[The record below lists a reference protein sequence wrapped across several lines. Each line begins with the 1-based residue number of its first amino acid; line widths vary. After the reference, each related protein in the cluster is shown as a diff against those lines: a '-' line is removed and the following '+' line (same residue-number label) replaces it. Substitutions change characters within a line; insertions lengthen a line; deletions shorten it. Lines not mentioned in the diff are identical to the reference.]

1 MSTVALRNIIL
12 KYIILKTG
20 KEKLPPNPGCQ
31 MQPVSWLP
39 FQREIFPHNSPL
51 FGTLLLPLNGVIL
64 RVNMSVDFEAR
75 KPGL

>member
-12 KYIILKTG
+12 KFMKTG
-20 KEKLPPNPGCQ
+20 KEKLPSNPGPQ

-39 FQREIFPHNSPL
+39 VQREIFPHNSLL

-64 RVNMSVDFEAR
+64 RVNISVDFEAR